1 MKKRIA
7 VVLATEPEWG
17 GQHQYASVIMDCLLE
32 IAAYN
37 IELVAICENR
47 YWRRWC
53 RENNIRILNT
63 RWPALFEKEQKMH
76 LKYPLFSRISCS
88 CLTTLGKTLRREKVN
103 AVIVTVQGPFIP
115 NLNVKVIAPVHD
127 LMHRYEG
134 KFPEVGNEYD
144 ARERLVSSVAKY
156 AWCVLTDS
164 NVGKQQFRESYSNF
178 MRRKLPHVVSLPFV
192 ASEHILECEEEP
204 IEVPARYVFY
214 PAQFWKHKNHLN
226 LVKAIRLL
234 VPDIADIHLVLTGSE
249 NNAMKDVKHYITDN
263 GLENNVT
270 IKGFVSDENITY
282 LYKNAVGLVMPSYFG
297 PTNIP
302 PIEAMALGCPVA
314 VSNKYAMPEQVG
326 NAGLLFNPDEP
337 GEIAECIRKMWM
349 DEGIRQRMIHA
360 GYRKM
365 GRWTKKEFRERLEKI
380 LRKI

>member
-1 MKKRIA
+1 
-7 VVLATEPEWG
+7 
-17 GQHQYASVIMDCLLE
+17 
-32 IAAYN
+32 
-37 IELVAICENR
+37 
-47 YWRRWC
+47 
-53 RENNIRILNT
+53 
-63 RWPALFEKEQKMH
+63 
-76 LKYPLFSRISCS
+76 
-88 CLTTLGKTLRREKVN
+88 
-103 AVIVTVQGPFIP
+103 
-115 NLNVKVIAPVHD
+115 
-127 LMHRYEG
+127 
-134 KFPEVGNEYD
+134 
-144 ARERLVSSVAKY
+144 
-156 AWCVLTDS
+156 
-164 NVGKQQFRESYSNF
+164 
-178 MRRKLPHVVSLPFV
+178 
-192 ASEHILECEEEP
+192 
-204 IEVPARYVFY
+204 
-214 PAQFWKHKNHLN
+214 
-226 LVKAIRLL
+226 
-234 VPDIADIHLVLTGSE
+234 
-249 NNAMKDVKHYITDN
+249 MKDVKHYITDN